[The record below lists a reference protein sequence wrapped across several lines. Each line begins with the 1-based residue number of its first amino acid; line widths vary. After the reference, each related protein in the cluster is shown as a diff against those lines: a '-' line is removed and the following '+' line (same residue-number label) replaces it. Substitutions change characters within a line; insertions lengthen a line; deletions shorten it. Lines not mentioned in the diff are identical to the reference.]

1 MVGRDESLAAAS
13 SSGLRKSAFLLV
25 RIWNSLEQ
33 SKQCPPNT
41 HGKDGNQVAAKV
53 LATG

>member
-13 SSGLRKSAFLLV
+13 SSGLRKSAFILLV

-33 SKQCPPNT
+33 RK
-41 HGKDGNQVAAKV
+41 HRVNQVAAKV
-53 LATG
+53 LPTG